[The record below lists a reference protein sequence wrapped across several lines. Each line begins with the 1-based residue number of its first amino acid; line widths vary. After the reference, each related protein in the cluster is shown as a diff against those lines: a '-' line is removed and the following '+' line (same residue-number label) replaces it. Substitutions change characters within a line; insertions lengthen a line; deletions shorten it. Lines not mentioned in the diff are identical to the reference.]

1 MYLGYFCLSMMSC
14 LWQTFCCLTS
24 YYGIWG
30 FFVATTVIGVKEGI
44 YYEIGAES
52 PSLDSQG
59 GRKAT
64 HGNVNWRAQVEN
76 KLWLLQQVF
85 NKYARKLCAREKYTN
100 DQV

>member
-1 MYLGYFCLSMMSC
+1 MEFGA
-14 LWQTFCCLTS
+14 
-24 YYGIWG
+24 
-30 FFVATTVIGVKEGI
+30 FFVAATVIGVKEGI

-76 KLWLLQQVF
+76 KLWLLQ
-85 NKYARKLCAREKYTN
+85 
-100 DQV
+100 

>member
-1 MYLGYFCLSMMSC
+1 MMSC

-30 FFVATTVIGVKEGI
+30 FFVATTVIGVKAGI

-59 GRKAT
+59 GQKAT
-64 HGNVNWRAQVEN
+64 HGNVNWKAQVEN
-76 KLWLLQQVF
+76 KLWLLQ
-85 NKYARKLCAREKYTN
+85 
-100 DQV
+100 